1 MLGGTW
7 GGLQS
12 NLWLK
17 AGAAVISDQ
26 VAQDFI
32 QLGLENLQG
41 RRLDSPSHWLSVLV
55 GREYILYSVWNSC
68 FTSRPL
74 PFVFQAGC
82 EHPGS
87 LSVALSLGAALTSPQ
102 SCLSSGLS
110 QPRLLSLLSRGR
122 FPRPVPLSRL
132 AWPAGTGEV
141 WCGACPMLPAASKET
156 EATEKKKTDL
166 LES

>member
-1 MLGGTW
+1 MLGGLW

-55 GREYILYSVWNSC
+55 GREYVLYSVWNSY
-68 FTSRPL
+68 FTSCPL

-82 EHPGS
+82 EQPGS
-87 LSVALSLGAALTSPQ
+87 LSIAFLLGAALTSPQ
-102 SCLSSGLS
+102 SCLGSSASSHGADTWDLCLS
-110 QPRLLSLLSRGR
+110 AGWPDQQELGR
-122 FPRPVPLSRL
+122 CDVVLVPCCLQGNSSNRKDENWPVRII
-132 AWPAGTGEV
+132 
-141 WCGACPMLPAASKET
+141 
-156 EATEKKKTDL
+156 
-166 LES
+166 ES